1 MPKVLNYAG
10 KLIDPLNLT
19 ASDFDNCGMQSAVT
33 LSRIC
38 RFWSQTQEFYS
49 VAQHCL
55 SMVEMFDDIELK
67 KAAIAHEVY
76 EALTGM
82 DVPSPIKHS
91 KAYKPYRIAEDKA
104 MKMFAQIY
112 NIKNL
117 DTLIKEHIKPA
128 DDSLKVMEALAL
140 MPHNENLNWKDQA
153 SPRGTLYK
161 LGASPEEI
169 KRDYLMMWT
178 KLFGKL

>member
-1 MPKVLNYAG
+1 MAKVINYAG

-19 ASDFDNCGMQSAVT
+19 KEDFQNCGMQSAVT

-55 SMVEMFDDIELK
+55 SMVELFDDIDLK

-91 KAYKPYRIAEDKA
+91 LAYKPYRQAEDEA
-104 MKMFAQIY
+104 LLLFGEIY
-112 NIKNL
+112 NIDMSKKSII
-117 DTLIKEHIKPA
+117 TQIKEA
-128 DDSLKVMEALAL
+128 DNGLKIMEALAL
-140 MPHNENLNWKDQA
+140 MPHNPELNWLEQGDPVGK
-153 SPRGTLYK
+153 LYK
-161 LGASPEEI
+161 LGAPQEEI
-169 KRDYLMMWT
+169 KKDYLLMWT